1 MPIELDTTIP
11 PYDARIRV
19 VGVGGGGGNAVR
31 TMITRGLEGV
41 EFIAANTD
49 HQALMNNPAS
59 VKLQLGKATTRGLGA
74 GANPGVGRQAV
85 EESIDDIKDALDGAD
100 MVFVTAGMGGGT
112 GTGAA
117 PVIARVGREAGAL
130 VVGIVTK
137 PFAYESRR
145 RMAIA
150 EQGIK
155 DLRDNVDALIVIPN
169 QRILSIVDRN
179 VPFVEALAKVDTVL
193 YNATK
198 GIADIISGIGYVNV
212 DFADVRT
219 VMAGMGDA
227 LMGIGV
233 ARGEHRALEAA
244 TNALN
249 SPILDD
255 MSIDG
260 AQGLLVNV
268 TGGNSMTMHEV
279 GEVVS
284 TIERAAGEDVNL
296 IHGVVVDERMEDEIS
311 VTVVATGFRVAAD
324 ARKEVQEPRVVV
336 AVSQMPSIE
345 PAVLAEAPAVA
356 EPSAA
361 PAAPAYSPAA
371 TSPTFVPVTPVIIR
385 SNQQKPVGPEE
396 LEAFEAPAVVRR
408 QQADHSSKQA
418 MPPVVQPT
426 QSVRQAAAGADRPA
440 FLRRIMD

>member
-1 MPIELDTTIP
+1 
-11 PYDARIRV
+11 
-19 VGVGGGGGNAVR
+19 
-31 TMITRGLEGV
+31 
-41 EFIAANTD
+41 
-49 HQALMNNPAS
+49 
-59 VKLQLGKATTRGLGA
+59 
-74 GANPGVGRQAV
+74 
-85 EESIDDIKDALDGAD
+85 

-145 RMAIA
+145 RMARA